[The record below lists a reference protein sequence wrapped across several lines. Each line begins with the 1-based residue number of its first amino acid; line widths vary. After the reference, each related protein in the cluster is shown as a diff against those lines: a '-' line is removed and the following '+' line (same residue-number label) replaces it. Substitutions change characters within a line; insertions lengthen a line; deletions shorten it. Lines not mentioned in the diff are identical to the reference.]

1 MPYAN
6 KRATLHHSRQR
17 GVVIIMTLIALLI
30 LLITAVALVR
40 SLDSSTMIAGN
51 ISYKRDL
58 VNNAD
63 QGVAAAI
70 TALSTTTG
78 VLYSDTTLASNQYAL
93 NYSAIILST
102 NSKGIPTPLIMD
114 DTAFAAAGW
123 STANDI
129 TVKDPQTNVTTATVR
144 YVIDRQCSVSGT
156 FSTIKYT
163 SCVFVPS
170 GGLSGDS
177 SQDAFD
183 NNAGTG
189 DRAIYRI
196 SIRVKGA
203 DGNTQ
208 TFVQSTV
215 AR

>member
-1 MPYAN
+1 MSPILHSPVRS
-6 KRATLHHSRQR
+6 RARQR

-30 LLITAVALVR
+30 LLITGVALVR
-40 SLDSSTMIAGN
+40 SLDSSTLISGN
-51 ISYKRDL
+51 ISFKRDL
-58 VNNAD
+58 VNDAD

-78 VLYSDTTLASNQYAL
+78 TLYSDTTLSANQYAL
-93 NYSAIILST
+93 NYSAVRLTT
-102 NSKGIPTPLIMD
+102 NAKGIPTPLIMSD
-114 DTAFAAAGW
+114 SAFTTAGW
-123 STANDI
+123 STSNDI
-129 TVKDPQTNVTTATVR
+129 TIKDPVTNVTTATVR
-144 YVIDRQCSVSGT
+144 YVIDRQCSVIGT
-156 FSTIKYT
+156 FSTIKYA
-163 SCVFVPS
+163 SCVYVPS

-183 NNAGTG
+183 NNAATG

-196 SIRVKGA
+196 TIRVVGA

-208 TFVQSTV
+208 TFVQSTI